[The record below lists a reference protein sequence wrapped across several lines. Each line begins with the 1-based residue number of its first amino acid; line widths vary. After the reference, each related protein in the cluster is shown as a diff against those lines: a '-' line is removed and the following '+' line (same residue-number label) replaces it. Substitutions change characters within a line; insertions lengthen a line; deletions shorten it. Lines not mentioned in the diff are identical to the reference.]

1 MMIDKAADV
10 LLLFVSPD
18 GAGLLLFMALFLMVP
33 VWGFIALF
41 TGGGWF
47 MFWRAVYI
55 NNLLAGGGA
64 LLLAVAGVGPFP
76 VMVGD
81 AFALLGLGLVGAFVA
96 RWVLA

>member
-1 MMIDKAADV
+1 MIDKAAEIV
-10 LLLFVSPD
+10 LLFISPD
-18 GAGLLLFMALFLMVP
+18 GSGLLLTLGLFMMGPIWA
-33 VWGFIALF
+33 FIAF
-41 TGGGWF
+41 FSGGGWF
-47 MFWRAVYI
+47 MFWRAMYI

-96 RWVLA
+96 RWMLA

>member
-1 MMIDKAADV
+1 MIDKAAEIV
-10 LLLFVSPD
+10 LLFVSPAGD
-18 GAGLLLFMALFLMVP
+18 GLLLFLALFMMGP
-33 VWGFIALF
+33 IWAFIAF
-41 TGGGWF
+41 FSGGGWF
-47 MFWRAVYI
+47 MFWRAMYI

-96 RWVLA
+96 RWMLA

>member
-1 MMIDKAADV
+1 MMIDKAAEIV
-10 LLLFVSPD
+10 LLFVSPS
-18 GAGLLLFMALFLMVP
+18 GEGLLLLLAVFLMTP
-33 VWGFIALF
+33 IWAFIAF
-41 TGGGWF
+41 FSGGGWF

-76 VMVGD
+76 AMVGD
-81 AFALLGLGLVGAFVA
+81 AIALLLLGLVGAFVA